1 MSKILITGNREKGLS
16 SELAKIWPDATFV
29 SRTNGYDLSKP
40 EQITRVAETCLFHD
54 VFINN
59 SALWKFNQVL
69 MLDKAYKV
77 AKSAKHNIRIICIG
91 STTDRATKGSD
102 WIYQQEK
109 KALRS
114 FCTSLNLMS
123 TWQGG
128 PQVTLL
134 SLGTLTNM
142 QEKHPDR
149 MCMDIAL
156 AASYVKWIVDQP
168 DHMTINEL
176 SIDPLQKA
184 NWNEQ

>member
-1 MSKILITGNREKGLS
+1 MTRILITGNREKGLS
-16 SELAKIWPDATFV
+16 KELANIWPDATFV
-29 SRTNGYDLSKP
+29 SRASGYDLSNP
-40 EQITRVAETCLFHD
+40 DQITRVAETCLFYD

-69 MLDKAYKV
+69 MLDNAYKV
-77 AKSAKHNIRIICIG
+77 AKAANHNLRILCIG

-114 FCTSLNLMS
+114 YCTSLNMMS

-134 SLGTLTNM
+134 SFGTLSNM

-149 MCMDIAL
+149 VCMDIAE

-168 DHMTINEL
+168 RYMTINEL
-176 SIDPLQKA
+176 SLDPLQKV